1 MALFLYSSI
10 GHFLLLG
17 STLCLWKHE
26 VKNTII
32 AATKES
38 DLVKIPLAADVVS
51 LENGKEIEY
60 KNIRYDVVKKDNSN
74 YFCFQ
79 DNKETGILKA
89 MFSQFVKKNTDE
101 NSTDFSV
108 FKSIFKVYFLEN
120 QYFIH
125 FFYKKIKILIF
136 EYPTF
141 FSTFFIDFFKPP
153 CLV

>member
-1 MALFLYSSI
+1 MGLFLYSSI
-10 GHFLLLG
+10 GHFLLLS

-38 DLVKIPLAADVVS
+38 DLVKIPLSAD
-51 LENGKEIEY
+51 LLLLDDGEEIEFQSV
-60 KNIRYDVVKKDNSN
+60 RYDVIKKDNSH

-79 DNKETGILKA
+79 DSKETGILKA

-101 NSTDFSV
+101 NSTDFSIL
-108 FKSIFKVYFLEN
+108 KNIFKVYFIEN
-120 QYFIH
+120 QYVIH
-125 FFYKKIKILIF
+125 FFYKKITILIF

-141 FSTFFIDFFKPP
+141 FSTFSIDFFKPP
-153 CLV
+153 CSV

>member
-1 MALFLYSSI
+1 M
-10 GHFLLLG
+10 
-17 STLCLWKHE
+17 
-26 VKNTII
+26 KNTII

-38 DLVKIPLAADVVS
+38 DLVKIPLSTDVV
-51 LENGKEIEY
+51 LLDDGEEIEFQSV
-60 KNIRYDVVKKDNSN
+60 RYDVVKKDNSH

-79 DNKETGILKA
+79 DNKETDILKA

-101 NSTDFSV
+101 NSTDFSIL
-108 FKSIFKVYFLEN
+108 KNIFKVYFLEN
-120 QYFIH
+120 QYVIH

-153 CLV
+153 SLV

>member
-1 MALFLYSSI
+1 MSAI
-10 GHFLLLG
+10 
-17 STLCLWKHE
+17 
-26 VKNTII
+26 
-32 AATKES
+32 KED
-38 DLVKIPLAADVVS
+38 DLVKIPLSTDVVS

-60 KNIRYDVVKKDNSN
+60 ENVRYDVVKKDNLH

-101 NSTDFSV
+101 NSTDFSIL
-108 FKSIFKVYFLEN
+108 KNIFKVYFLEN
-120 QYFIH
+120 QYVIH

>member
-1 MALFLYSSI
+1 MSAI
-10 GHFLLLG
+10 
-17 STLCLWKHE
+17 
-26 VKNTII
+26 
-32 AATKES
+32 KED
-38 DLVKIPLAADVVS
+38 DLVKIPLSTDVVS

-60 KNIRYDVVKKDNSN
+60 ENVRYDVVKKDNLH

-101 NSTDFSV
+101 NSTDFSIL
-108 FKSIFKVYFLEN
+108 KNIFKVYFLEN
-120 QYFIH
+120 QYVIH

-153 CLV
+153 SLV